1 MDKYYQLSITDDETA
16 VNVDTINPDAITRIL
31 ALAGM
36 TVPASTTAIPAPIP
50 APILAPVS
58 SGIDSM
64 PPMPGDMPPQPIE
77 MPFSTD
83 SGESCAVCGGED
95 HSEIDCPDVMTSQGD
110 VTEIDE
116 LADFDFGQ
124 DIDDEG
130 HEIDKGNYTWNGPST
145 PQRMVKG
152 MQGDNPLV
160 SELHG
165 KILSDYEEYLAE
177 SENEDGLMSPLSDP
191 TKPEFDKD
199 PTSDEEPITDG
210 TRSPMSRIKRQAVF
224 K

>member
-1 MDKYYQLSITDDETA
+1 MDKHYQLSITDDETA

-36 TVPASTTAIPAPIP
+36 SIPTSTPPAPSPIP
-50 APILAPVS
+50 PGAAPIS
-58 SGIDSM
+58 
-64 PPMPGDMPPQPIE
+64 PMPGDLPPHPIE
-77 MPFSTD
+77 MPFSID
-83 SGESCAVCGGED
+83 DHESSEYRCSVCGAED
-95 HSEIDCPDVMTSQGD
+95 HSEIDCPDVMASQGE

-116 LADFDFGQ
+116 LADFDFGSQ
-124 DIDDEG
+124 EIDDAG
-130 HEIDKGNYTWNGPST
+130 QEINKDTYTWRGPST

-165 KILSDYEEYLAE
+165 KLLSDYEQYLAE

-210 TRSPMSRIKRQAVF
+210 TRSPMSRIKRQPAF